1 MPIARAPEKN
11 TFGTGTYKLFLSRE
25 EDETYAEYG
34 KREAGTLT
42 IVLAP
47 IKQTDIKQP
56 LAGAVLKNSPLSES
70 YLKGGMVLVNGLPV
84 AGQFGWKDASQS
96 VPAAGPY
103 KVSFTP
109 ASSNYAIDPDC
120 DLQSYVSLK
129 DAQLV
134 TVTLRIVN
142 QGQIQLQDAEGKE
155 IVLTDNQAKIA
166 AGSLF
171 SILPVSGT
179 IGEMTG
185 SDGAQTHIDAAGGIT
200 TYTCVAGSSDF
211 TLTVTFQ
218 AAGVAVTGI
227 KLDASAKT
235 LGIGESFQ
243 LTAVVSPADA
253 ANKNVSWSSSDATIA
268 TVDGYGRVNALQ
280 TGHCRI
286 IASTDEGHYTA
297 FCDVTVTETPTGI
310 ETITAQNPVY
320 TQPGWIIV
328 EPSRPIRIQIV
339 TMAGVRIYNQ
349 EISGSIRIPVAPGL
363 YLVRLSAADQAD
375 TLRLRV
381 R

>member
-84 AGQFGWKDASQS
+84 AGQFGWKDAGQS
-96 VPAAGPY
+96 VPDAGPY

-109 ASSNYAIDPDC
+109 ASGNYAIDPDC

-134 TVTLRIVN
+134 RVTLRIVN

-185 SDGAQTHIDAAGGIT
+185 SDGAQTHIDAAGGVT

-227 KLDASAKT
+227 KLDTSAKT

-280 TGHCRI
+280 TGRCRI

-339 TMAGVRIYNQ
+339 TMAGVMIYNQ